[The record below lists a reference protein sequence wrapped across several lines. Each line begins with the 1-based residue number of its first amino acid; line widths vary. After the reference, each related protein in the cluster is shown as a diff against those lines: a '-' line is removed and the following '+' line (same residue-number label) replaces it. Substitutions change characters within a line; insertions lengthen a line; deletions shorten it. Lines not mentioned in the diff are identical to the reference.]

1 MRQVFM
7 RLSPPLPSLLLPL
20 PLPLFY
26 SPLYCFVFLACLL
39 FYIIYP
45 FAREVVGLLKFGL
58 SARQNW
64 ANFAASLGKQL
75 RKSLSQCLIGE
86 QS

>member
-7 RLSPPLPSLLLPL
+7 RLSPPSSSSSLSPYLFSIPPSTASSSWLVYCFILFTPL
-20 PLPLFY
+20 PEK
-26 SPLYCFVFLACLL
+26 LL
-39 FYIIYP
+39 
-45 FAREVVGLLKFGL
+45 ELLKFGL

-75 RKSLSQCLIGE
+75 RKSLSL
-86 QS
+86 SV

>member
-7 RLSPPLPSLLLPL
+7 RLSPPLPPPPTPL
-20 PLPLFY
+20 TSFLF
-26 SPLYCFVFLACLL
+26 PLYCFVFLACLL

-45 FAREVVGLLKFGL
+45 FAREVVGVVEIWLI
-58 SARQNW
+58 SATE
-64 ANFAASLGKQL
+64 LGKLCREPWQTVAE
-75 RKSLSQCLIGE
+75 KSLSQCLIGE

>member
-7 RLSPPLPSLLLPL
+7 RLSPPLPPAPS
-20 PLPLFY
+20 PLFSI

-45 FAREVVGLLKFGL
+45 FAREVVGVVEIWLI
-58 SARQNW
+58 SATE
-64 ANFAASLGKQL
+64 LGKLCREPWQTVAE
-75 RKSLSQCLIGE
+75 KSLSVFNW
-86 QS
+86 